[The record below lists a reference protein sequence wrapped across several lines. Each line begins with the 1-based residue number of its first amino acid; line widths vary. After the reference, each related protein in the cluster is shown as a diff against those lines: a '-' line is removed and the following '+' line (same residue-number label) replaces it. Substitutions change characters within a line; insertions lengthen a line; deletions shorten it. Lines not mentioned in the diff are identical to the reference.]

1 MKPLVVLAITLAA
14 GTAFAAQTY
23 KWVDEKGVT
32 TYGEKPPPGRAATPV
47 DTTPS
52 GGVDGL
58 APRQERSD
66 ARREPRPEPAP
77 VPVAA
82 PAAVV
87 RGMNFDTFIRLQ
99 RGMTEGEL
107 LERAGRPDY
116 ASVENFDITK
126 TYYYFPTVADPFT
139 TTVTLR
145 GGRIENLERVK
156 KF

>member
-1 MKPLVVLAITLAA
+1 MKPLIVLLLALAA

-32 TYGEKPPPGRAATPV
+32 TYGEKPPPGRAATAV

-58 APRQERSD
+58 VPRQERSD
-66 ARREPRPEPAP
+66 APRQARPEPAP
-77 VPVAA
+77 QPVAA
-82 PAAVV
+82 PAPVV
-87 RGMNFDTFIRLQ
+87 RGMSFETFVRLQ

-107 LERAGRPDY
+107 LGRAGKPDY
-116 ASVENFDITK
+116 AVVENFDITK
-126 TYYYFPTVADPFT
+126 TYYYLPTVADPFT
-139 TTVTLR
+139 TVVTLR
-145 GGRIENLERVK
+145 GGRIQDLDRIK